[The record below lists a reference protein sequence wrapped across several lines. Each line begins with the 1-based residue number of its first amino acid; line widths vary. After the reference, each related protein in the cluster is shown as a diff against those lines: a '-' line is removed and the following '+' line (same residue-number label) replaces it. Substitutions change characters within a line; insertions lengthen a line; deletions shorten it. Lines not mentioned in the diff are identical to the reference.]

1 MNVLTIYKKQLQK
14 TWLFWIVPILLLVAM
29 ALLVVFIWP
38 DYAPILAEFDIIFA
52 DNPLFASLLGE
63 TNMGSFEGF
72 ISVEMFVVSDFVFMI
87 LILLF
92 GTLVIA
98 READSGTLDVILSY
112 PVPRWKFLLEKLLA
126 IITLSLT
133 FPILIWGVSTVGA
146 AIIIETNPEALT
158 EFNSEAFLLALLG
171 KWLVYMVFTCIT
183 ILCSVI
189 FMDTTKTLGSAGL
202 IVGGSW
208 ILERFGGLIRT
219 VSEEIADIMQG
230 VSLFHYLDGAT
241 VMNALIKG
249 EEYPLNEL
257 VLVLI
262 IGFAALL
269 LALGLFQKREFTY
282 I

>member
-1 MNVLTIYKKQLQK
+1 MLTIYKKQLQK